1 MKQTTLFKQ
10 FFLLVLL
17 LVGSATGAWAQ
28 NNEYQLVT
36 DASTL
41 ADGDVIII
49 ASSTE
54 DGNHFAMGGANT
66 GNNRKAV
73 QISISSS
80 TIITSASNGN
90 ETVSNANT
98 ANPSLTKPFEVTLV
112 KSGDNWNLKEV
123 LSDGD
128 VYLNGGYGKKQ
139 GASSNNNHLKASEDV
154 ETGTGKC
161 NNGVYSISI
170 NSTSYA
176 ATIENQNGW
185 SIRINGSIFSTYET
199 GQNDV
204 FIYKKAAPSSNPS
217 ILANN
222 VNIEYNET
230 AGTIES
236 TINNPVDG
244 GVLTAAKK
252 TAADWLTLGSVS
264 GTKVPFTT
272 TTNNGNEDREA
283 IVTLTYT
290 YGSPASTVTKDVTIT
305 QGHFV
310 KDFVDLPFN
319 WAGGTSAT
327 LTNLTGVTASGLGS
341 DYGDANAP
349 YYIKF
354 DGNGD
359 YIQFKTNEQPGTVKI
374 DVKMIGGANTSKIT
388 VKESADGSTFTDVEE
403 LTISGSQNDV
413 VKLETT
419 KDFNPASRYVR
430 LVFTKG
436 SNVGVGPISI
446 TSSVV
451 KTTTTT
457 TIDATGITNTNLDEG
472 TAAGQLTASVKAG
485 DDPVVGATVTWT
497 SDDESVAT
505 VDEEGNV
512 TLISKGTATITASY
526 AGDETYASSSG
537 TYVLTVKSSAQVMN
551 VSIDL
556 TNTFWGQD
564 VHTSGDATEDLVFTG
579 SKENIIVTYYVPKGS
594 HYYFNTSNTRVYDT
608 DDIQV
613 DAPAGYVLE
622 TITFTSDGSNWNDAT
637 PTTGAMSTSNNKLWE
652 GPANTVRFHW
662 NVTGT
667 RIKTIVVTLKEGATV
682 SDAKWATY
690 VTPKDI
696 DFTASTGV
704 TAYKVTGANG
714 KIELEEVDAAPK
726 GTPLVI
732 AAEENTYVLNVA
744 ASAPAA
750 VTGNL
755 LKAADGNQTGNGAGN
770 FYVLG
775 KDNQGKVGFGPL
787 GNGVKLAV
795 GKAYIDGTEVTAK
808 GFLPFVIGDEESET
822 TSISEEL
829 RVKSEESSAYN
840 LSGQRV
846 SKDYKGIVV
855 VNGKKFVRK

>member
-1 MKQTTLFKQ
+1 MKQKNIFKK
-10 FFLLVLL
+10 LLTLVLL
-17 LVGSATGAWAQ
+17 LVASTTGAWGQ
-28 NNEYQLVT
+28 GNEYQLVT

-49 ASSTE
+49 ASSAN
-54 DGNHFAMGGANT
+54 DGNHYAMGGANT
-66 GNNRKAV
+66 ANNRKAV
-73 QISISSS
+73 LVSVSSS
-80 TIITSASNGN
+80 TITTSVSNGD

-98 ANPSLTKPFEVTLV
+98 ANASLTKPFEVTLV

-123 LSDGD
+123 LSDGN
-128 VYLNGGYGKKQ
+128 VYLNGGYGKTQ
-139 GASSNNNHLKASEDV
+139 GASSNNNHLKAAEDV
-154 ETGTGKC
+154 VTTTGKV
-161 NNGVYSISI
+161 NNGVYSIEI
-170 NSTSYA
+170 NSTTHV

-204 FIYKKAAPSSNPS
+204 FIYKKAAPSTNPS
-217 ILANN
+217 ILASN
-222 VNIEYNET
+222 VNIEYNAT

-236 TINNPVDG
+236 TINNPVAG
-244 GVLTAAKK
+244 GALTAAKK
-252 TAADWLTLGSVS
+252 TTADWLTLGSVS
-264 GTKVPFTT
+264 GTNVPFTT
-272 TTNNGNEDREA
+272 TANDGSEDRVA
-283 IVTLTYT
+283 TVTLTYT
-290 YGSPASTVTKDVTIT
+290 YNTSETVTKDVTIT
-305 QGHFV
+305 QGHYI
-310 KDFVDLPFN
+310 KDYVDLPFN
-319 WAGGTSAT
+319 WAGGASADFKA
-327 LTNLTGVTASGLGS
+327 LTGVSTDGLGT
-341 DYGDANAP
+341 DYGASNSP
-349 YYIKF
+349 YLIKL
-354 DGNGD
+354 DSDND
-359 YIQFKTNEQPGTVKI
+359 YIQFKTNEQPGTI
-374 DVKMIGGANTSKIT
+374 DIGVKMIGGANTSKIT

-403 LTISGSQNDV
+403 LTISGSQNDIV
-413 VKLETT
+413 NLETT
-419 KDFNPASRYVR
+419 MDFNPASRYVR
-430 LVFTKG
+430 LVFKKG

-446 TSSVV
+446 ASAVV
-451 KTTTTT
+451 KTATTT
-457 TIDATGITNTNLDEG
+457 TIDASGITNTDLDTS
-472 TAAGQLTASVKAG
+472 TAAGQLTASVTAG
-485 DDPVVGATVTWT
+485 GTPVGGATVTWT
-497 SDDESVAT
+497 SSDEDVAT
-505 VDEEGNV
+505 IDTEGNV
-512 TLISKGTATITASY
+512 TLKKNGTTTITASY
-526 AGDETYASSSG
+526 AGDATYASSAD
-537 TYVLTVKSSAQVMN
+537 TYELTVTSSAQVMN

-556 TNTFWGQD
+556 TNTFWGQA

-579 SKENIIVTYYVPKGS
+579 SKENIIVTYYVPEGS

-622 TITFTSDGSNWNDAT
+622 TITFTSDGSYWNDAT
-637 PTTGAMSTSNNKLWE
+637 PTTGAMSTSNSKLWE

-696 DFTASTGV
+696 DFAASTGV
-704 TAYKVTGANG
+704 TAYKVTGADG

-732 AAEENTYVLNVA
+732 AANEDTYVLTVA

-755 LKAADGNQTGNGAGN
+755 LKAADGTQTGDGTGN

-787 GNGVKLAV
+787 GNGVTLAV

-808 GFLPFVIGDEESET
+808 GFLPFVIGDEENET
-822 TSISEEL
+822 TSIKAVETAEVSGT
-829 RVKSEESSAYN
+829 VYN
-840 LSGQRV
+840 LAGQKV
-846 SKDYKGIVV
+846 SKGYKGIVI